1 MTNKKITDLFD
12 PHIEENGISG
22 DYELSDN
29 SFYGYGSVVL
39 PNGYTTRQLFD
50 IASNKKKKNNI
61 QIAVTNTNWRYNP
74 IYRDLDG
81 ITDPQYRAIYIDL
94 IDDFELNRKTYK
106 NSNLNKPI
114 YFNKWNN
121 YIKFC
126 ENVLHYTFYKQY
138 IVYNEKDDL
147 AIRGRDE
154 IWLTADYVIYKT
166 KSEKERPNDI
176 IKKFSA
182 LKGEIHRQEYESTL
196 TLFNTKGLD
205 EKRGDKKTYI
215 TASGLIQEYA
225 KLFKKILWGNLS
237 NGDQKYKVPFEL
249 LLYHVNKFA
258 MQNIELSECLI
269 SPLNIYSLTYKIWSP
284 QTESSKQ
291 PNNHSR
297 FRKGNYFLKPGSEK
311 AKAEYKRIKTKQR
324 REEKKCNIINTFRRM
339 KEIQNII
346 NISDSDKEM
355 TVDNALKSYKAVNAK
370 GIRKNEF
377 MELLNELLEE
387 QREHKIKDEDIE
399 VFPLENKRKEHKEQN
414 TETRKNHKEWM
425 DKLKELMSKE
435 DNIDYQ
441 YFCDLY
447 KGIIEL
453 PKRKTFNDYKRRL
466 KSTSHQ
472 VF

>member
-81 ITDPQYRAIYIDL
+81 ITDPQYRTIYIDL

-106 NSNLNKPI
+106 NQHFSEHI
-114 YFNKWNN
+114 YLGKWIN

-126 ENVLHYTFYKQY
+126 EKTMHYKFYNQY

-154 IWLTADYVIYKT
+154 IWLAEDYIIYKT
-166 KSEKERPNDI
+166 KEEKTNSKDI
-176 IKKFSA
+176 IKKFSPLTSL
-182 LKGEIHRQEYESTL
+182 LKQIEHDKTYDVY
-196 TLFNTKGLD
+196 NTVELD
-205 EKRGDKKTYI
+205 AKRGDSKPYI
-215 TASGLIQEYA
+215 TCAGLIQEYA
-225 KLFKKILWGNLS
+225 KLFKKIIWGNLS
-237 NGDQKYKVPFEL
+237 NGDTQYQVPFEL

-258 MQNIELSECLI
+258 MMTIDLEECQI

-284 QTESSKQ
+284 QTKSTKI
-291 PNNHSR
+291 PNNHNK
-297 FRKGNYFLKPGSEK
+297 FRRRKVFLKPGSEK
-311 AKAEYKRIKTKQR
+311 AKTEYKRIKAKQR

-339 KEIQNII
+339 KEIQNIV

-377 MELLNELLEE
+377 IELLNELLEE
-387 QREHKIKDEDIE
+387 QKEHKIKDEDIE
-399 VFPLENKRKEHKEQN
+399 VFPLENKRKEYKEQN

-425 DKLKELMSKE
+425 DKLKELMNKK

-441 YFCDLY
+441 YFCNLY

-453 PKRKTFNDYKRRL
+453 PNRKAFNNYKSKL
-466 KSTSHQ
+466 KKK
-472 VF
+472 